1 MVKVNELRGLMV
13 ARGYTQE
20 QLEKKMGISS
30 RTLGTRFK
38 KGIFQS
44 DEMELL
50 IKILEIKNP
59 AYIFFNQ
66 EVA

>member
-1 MVKVNELRGLMV
+1 MMVKVNELRGLMV

-20 QLEKKMGISS
+20 QLAKKMGISS
-30 RTLGTRFK
+30 RTLSTRFR

-50 IKILEIKNP
+50 IEILEIKNP
-59 AYIFFNQ
+59 SYIFFSQ
-66 EVA
+66 